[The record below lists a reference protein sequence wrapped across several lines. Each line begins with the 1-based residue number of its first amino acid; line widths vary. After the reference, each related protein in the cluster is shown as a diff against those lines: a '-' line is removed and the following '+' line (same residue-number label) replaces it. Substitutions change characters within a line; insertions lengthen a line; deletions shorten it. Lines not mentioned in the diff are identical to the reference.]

1 MKYNIKL
8 SSVPSLLQGLYLYKH
23 RQYEK
28 AQQVFSKILEKQPHN
43 AYLNFRYGMALY
55 KDKKWDEANHFIQR
69 AVDID
74 PEQDGWKKQLATT
87 ERYKN
92 DVSKVKVVESKKKL
106 EKDPNSPEYIWE
118 YAISLIETKQ
128 YWLAQFQLE
137 KYITLKPNSE
147 KAFNQLGIVSEKLA
161 NYEQAFLYFQKA
173 SQFAPLSRNYKYRM
187 GYNLEKLGNIEN
199 AQKCYDLVI
208 GMSHPTDEVSLFGIG
223 ALHAK
228 RGLWDTALAAYLQ
241 YQAQHNSKSPEL
253 YYRIGMA
260 YERLYRWAE
269 SANSF
274 EKAIELSEVINAN
287 WCFKCGQAYERAEI
301 FNKAA
306 DFYLEAVKRSDN
318 YKDYWLYR
326 LAMMLEKIGDYEQS
340 AFYFQQ
346 SRRRQLAHAVSP
358 KDVIKNKEEEF
369 LSYYTEYYETLN
381 IDENLVLIESF
392 FGGNISCNPYALL
405 SYMLDNNYNYTYIV
419 VIKSDTVIPDNLK
432 FNKNIIFIKRGTDAY
447 LRYLCTAKYLIN
459 NVSFPYYFIRK
470 EGQVYLNTWHG
481 TPMKTLGKDI
491 KSPFMDHANVSRNFL
506 QATHIISPNRH
517 TTNVILEQYDIKD
530 LFSGKLAETGYPRI
544 DLSFN
549 LTEKRREKIKEK
561 LGLLNNKPVVFYAPT
576 WRGTSQSKDFDTS
589 KLQSDL
595 RKLKSDQYNLV
606 FRGHHLVEQL
616 LENIDLDVIVAPKD
630 IDSNELLGFCDLL
643 ITDYSSIIYDFLALN
658 KPAISYIYDYEEYDA
673 ERGLYLKPSEMSG
686 AICSTISEVKKTI
699 LKNISSET
707 TNVSKADINKYSY
720 LDDGMSSKRT
730 IDFMFNQDDTYEY
743 KYDRKSS
750 NIFFEGPF
758 IPNGISRSFLNLMS
772 SIKNSDKNI
781 TLLINGS
788 DISQDQKRLAEFD
801 NLPSNITVLSRVGRT
816 PMTLEELWVRNK
828 FEETYQIYS
837 DSFIHT
843 LLKIYK
849 REARRLLGD
858 SSFDN
863 AIHFE
868 GYSLFWVL
876 LFSQINAKK
885 HIIYQHNDKY
895 KEWKGRF
902 PYLEG
907 VFNSY
912 RFFEQIVSVSEK
924 TMENNILNLAEAFN
938 IPKDKFTFCNN
949 AISIEQILSSSEDN
963 IEMEDEFTSFT
974 GKKFINIGRMSHEK
988 DQLKLIEAFSD
999 AKKQHSNIRLF
1010 ILGDGVLKQD
1020 LVNKIK
1026 ELSLENDVYLL
1037 GQKKNPFPYL
1047 KQADVFILSSNHE
1060 GQPMVLL
1067 ESLTLGTPIIATDI
1081 VGNRSILGDKYGI
1094 LVENSKEGLVQGI
1107 NRYMEQG
1114 GRKDNFDPYEYQ
1126 NDAMAKFYS
1135 LLAN

>member
-1 MKYNIKL
+1 MKHNVKL
-8 SSVPSLLQGLYLYKH
+8 SSVPSLLHGLYLYKH
-23 RQYEK
+23 QQYQK
-28 AQQVFSKILEKQPHN
+28 AQEIFNKILEKQPQN

-55 KDKKWDEANHFIQR
+55 KDKKWDEANHFIQK
-69 AVDID
+69 AVELA
-74 PEQDGWKKQLATT
+74 PEKEAWKKQLATT
-87 ERYKN
+87 ERYKH
-92 DVSKVKVVESKKKL
+92 DSSKVKVAENKKKL
-106 EKDPNSPEYIWE
+106 EANPNSPEYIWE
-118 YAISLIETKQ
+118 YAISLIDSKQ

-137 KYITLKPNSE
+137 KYIELKPNSE
-147 KAFNQLGIVSEKLA
+147 QAFHQLGIVSEKLA
-161 NYEQAFLYFQKA
+161 NYEQAFIYFQKA
-173 SQFAPLSRNYKYRM
+173 SQFAPLNRNYKYRM
-187 GYNLEKLGNIEN
+187 GYNLEKLGKLNE
-199 AQKCYDLVI
+199 AQKCYSLVI
-208 GMSHPTDEVSLFGIG
+208 DMSHPTDEVAQFGIG

-228 RGLWDTALAAYLQ
+228 RGLWDMALSAYLQ
-241 YQAQHNSKSPEL
+241 HQIQSNSQNPQL
-253 YYRIGMA
+253 YYRIGIA
-260 YERLYRWAE
+260 YERLYQWTK
-269 SANSF
+269 SATTF
-274 EKAIELSEVINAN
+274 EQAIILSEIMNAN
-287 WCFKCGQAYERAEI
+287 WCFKCGQAYERAEN
-301 FNKAA
+301 FEKSAE
-306 DFYLEAVKRSDN
+306 FYQEAVKRSDN
-318 YKDYWLYR
+318 YNDYWWYR
-326 LAMMLEKIGDYEQS
+326 LALMLEKLGKYEQS
-340 AFYFQQ
+340 VVAFQN
-346 SRRRQLAHAVSP
+346 SRRRKLAYAVNP
-358 KDVIKNKEEEF
+358 KDVIKHKEEEF
-369 LSYYTEYYETLN
+369 LSYYTEYYETLEL
-381 IDENLVLIESF
+381 DEKLVLIESF
-392 FGGNISCNPYALL
+392 FGGNISCNPYAIL
-405 SYMLDNNYNYTYIV
+405 SYMLENNYDYTYVV
-419 VIKSDTVIPDNLK
+419 VIKDGTVIPDNLK
-432 FNKNIIFIKRGTDAY
+432 FNRNIIFIKRGSDAY

-517 TTNVILEQYDIKD
+517 TTDVILEQYDVKD

-549 LTEKRREKIKEK
+549 LTDKRRNEIAEK
-561 LGLLNNKPVVFYAPT
+561 LGFSNNKPVVFYAPT

-589 KLQSDL
+589 KLQYDL
-595 RKLKSDQYNLV
+595 RKLKSNKYNLI

-616 LENIDLDVIVAPKD
+616 LETINLDVTVAPKD

-643 ITDYSSIIYDFLALN
+643 ITDYSSIIYDFLALS

-673 ERGLYLKPSEMSG
+673 ERGLYLKPTEMSG
-686 AICSTISEVKKTI
+686 TVCTTITDVKKTI
-699 LKNISSET
+699 LEHISSGKS
-707 TNVSKADINKYSY
+707 NVSEQDIQKYSY
-720 LDDGMSSKRT
+720 LDDGQATKRT
-730 IDFMFNQDDTYEY
+730 VEFMLDKDDSCIY
-743 KYDRKSS
+743 KYERRKSDV
-750 NIFFEGPF
+750 FFEGPF
-758 IPNGISRSFLNLMS
+758 IPNGISRSFLNLMA
-772 SIKNSDKNI
+772 SIKDSGKNI

-788 DISQDQKRLAEFD
+788 DIAQDQKRLEEFN

-837 DSFIHT
+837 ESFTNT
-843 LLKIYK
+843 LLKVYK
-849 REARRLLGD
+849 REVRRLLGN

-912 RFFEQIVSVSEK
+912 VFFDQIVSVSEK
-924 TMENNILNLAEAFN
+924 TMENNILNLSKEFN
-938 IPKDKFTFCNN
+938 IPEIKFTFCNN
-949 AISIEQILSSSEDN
+949 PINIQQILSSAEEN
-963 IEMEDEFTSFT
+963 IEMESEFTLFN
-974 GKKFINIGRMSHEK
+974 GQKFINIGRMSHEK
-988 DQLKLIEAFSD
+988 DQLKLIEAFYE
-999 AKKQHSNIRLF
+999 AKKAHVNIRLF

-1020 LVNKIK
+1020 LINKIK
-1026 ELSLENDVYLL
+1026 DLSLEDSVYLL

-1081 VGNRSILGDKYGI
+1081 VGNRSILGENYGT
-1094 LVENSKEGLVQGI
+1094 LVENNKDGLVQGI
-1107 NRYMEQG
+1107 NAYMEKG
-1114 GRKDNFDPYEYQ
+1114 GRKDKFDPYEYQ